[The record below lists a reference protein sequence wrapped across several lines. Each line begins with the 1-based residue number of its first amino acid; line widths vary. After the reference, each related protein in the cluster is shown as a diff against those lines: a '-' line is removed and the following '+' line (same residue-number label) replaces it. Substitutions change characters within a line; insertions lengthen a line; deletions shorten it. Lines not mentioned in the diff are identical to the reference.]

1 LSTSELE
8 TPNISAFAGTP
19 ELDLAT
25 AVPRVQDPAVPRFE
39 EPTVPVAGDPVH
51 TRRTRRTISNGRHA
65 AARAGIDFV
74 SATAALFAA
83 LVFLSTQSHVPAN
96 SFQHLWGNF
105 ARDALFPFAVVLA
118 IAIGGAYRTNHGQLG
133 SSMFKE
139 LKDVLFAVCV
149 GCVITLVASTYI
161 HAVGGTARPIA
172 AQYVVAVVMA
182 VVFICFGRVILR
194 ASLHNLTVTRVL
206 VVGSGSLTGRITTF
220 LGLRPGVEIVG
231 HVVGDEELDEGA
243 LGTVNDLP
251 ALCED
256 LNVQQ
261 VIVGFPSCHSDESL
275 GVYRQLQGSVHIAFV
290 PRYFELVSFRARLA
304 DLGGLPL
311 LEVAR
316 PDLSRLDRFLKR
328 TFDIAA
334 SLLALIVLSPVMAI
348 TAIAIKVTSSGK
360 ALFHQTRIGLGGKE
374 FTVLKFRTM
383 TEPTADGV
391 DIIIEEGTDSDLPL
405 AAGVSRPLHA
415 VRLKH
420 TEVQRITGVGKT
432 LRKSRLDEL
441 PQLINV
447 LKGDMSLVGPRPFV
461 PHESTDLDGW
471 AARRF
476 AVRPGITGLWQ
487 VSGSNELSTEDL
499 HHLDHLYVSSWSF
512 WWDLKIMLDTPKT
525 MLHGIG
531 AY

>member
-1 LSTSELE
+1 LSISELE
-8 TPNISAFAGTP
+8 TPTVSAFVGTGGP
-19 ELDLAT
+19 DVAT
-25 AVPRVQDPAVPRFE
+25 AARLRPDSGGSTTLEAVPAR
-39 EPTVPVAGDPVH
+39 PA
-51 TRRTRRTISNGRHA
+51 RRTISDGRYA
-65 AARAGIDFV
+65 AARVGVD
-74 SATAALFAA
+74 
-83 LVFLSTQSHVPAN
+83 FLSTTIALMAALGALSLMSQVEAN
-96 SFQHLWGNF
+96 SISHFWSNI
-105 ARDALFPFAVVLA
+105 AADALFPFAVVLA
-118 IAIGGAYRTNHGQLG
+118 IAIGGTYRTNHGQLG

-139 LKDVLFAVCV
+139 LKDILFAVSV
-149 GCVITLVASTYI
+149 GCVITLTAGTYLHAVAGTGRPVAS
-161 HAVGGTARPIA
+161 
-172 AQYVVAVVMA
+172 QQVVAVVLA
-182 VVFICFGRVILR
+182 VAFISIGRVLLR
-194 ASLHNLTVTRVL
+194 ISLHTLTVTRV
-206 VVGSGSLTGRITTF
+206 VIVGSGSLTNRITTY

-231 HVVGDEELDEGA
+231 HVVGEEELDDGA

-251 ALCED
+251 ALCEE

-261 VIVGFPSCHSDESL
+261 VIVGFPSCHSEKFV
-275 GVYRQLQGSVHIAFV
+275 GIYRQLQGNVHIAFV

-316 PDLSRLDRFLKR
+316 PDLSGLDRFLKR
-328 TFDIAA
+328 SFDVVA
-334 SLLALIVLSPVMAI
+334 SLSALIVLAPVMAV
-348 TAIAIKVTSSGK
+348 TALAIRFTSSGK
-360 ALFHQTRIGLGGKE
+360 ALFRQTRIGLGGKE

-383 TEPTADGV
+383 TELVDDGV
-391 DIIIEEGTDSDLPL
+391 DITIEEDADTFARVEAEPSG
-405 AAGVSRPLHA
+405 PLHA

-420 TEVQRITGVGKT
+420 TEVQRITAVGKT

-447 LKGDMSLVGPRPFV
+447 LKGDMSIVGPRPFV
-461 PHESTDLDGW
+461 PHESTELDSW

-487 VSGSNELSTEDL
+487 VSGSNDLSTEDL

>member
-1 LSTSELE
+1 MSTSELE
-8 TPNISAFAGTP
+8 TPSVSAFTATP
-19 ELDLAT
+19 DLDLG
-25 AVPRVQDPAVPRFE
+25 AVPRHQGPAVP
-39 EPTVPVAGDPVH
+39 VASEPVH
-51 TRRTRRTISNGRHA
+51 TRPARRTISNGRHA
-65 AARAGIDFV
+65 AARLGIDFV
-74 SATAALFAA
+74 SATAALLAA
-83 LVFLSTQSHVPAN
+83 LAFLSTESHVPAN
-96 SFQHLWGNF
+96 SIQHLWANF
-105 ARDALFPFAVVLA
+105 AHDALFPFAVVLA
-118 IAIGGAYRTNHGQLG
+118 IAIGGAYRTNHGHLG

-149 GCVITLVASTYI
+149 GCVISLVASTYV
-161 HAVGGTARPIA
+161 HAVGGTARPLA
-172 AQYVVAVVMA
+172 AQYVVAVVLA
-182 VVFICFGRVILR
+182 VLFICVGRVILR
-194 ASLHNLTVTRVL
+194 ASLHSLTVTRVL
-206 VVGSGSLTGRITTF
+206 VVGSGSLTNRITTF

-231 HVVGDEELDEGA
+231 HVVGDDDLDDGA

-251 ALCED
+251 ALCEE

-261 VIVGFPSCHSDESL
+261 VIVGFPSCHSEESVS
-275 GVYRQLQGSVHIAFV
+275 VYRQLQGNVHIAFV

-316 PDLSRLDRFLKR
+316 PDLSGLDRFLKR
-328 TFDIAA
+328 SFDVVA
-334 SLLALIVLSPVMAI
+334 SLLALIVLSPIMAV
-348 TAIAIKVTSSGK
+348 TALAIRVTSSGN
-360 ALFHQTRIGLGGKE
+360 ALFRQTRIGLGGKE

-383 TEPTADGV
+383 TEPTDDGV
-391 DIIIEEGTDSDLPL
+391 DIIIEEGGDSDLPP

-420 TEVQRITGVGKT
+420 TEVQRITGVGRT

-476 AVRPGITGLWQ
+476 TVRPGITGLWQ
-487 VSGSNELSTEDL
+487 VSGSNDLSTEDL
-499 HHLDHLYVSSWSF
+499 HQLDHLYVSSWSF

-525 MLHGIG
+525 MLHGTG